1 MTDIPKIAPSLA
13 AQFEPELL
21 TKAEAA
27 HLLAVS
33 TRTLDN
39 MMRQKRI
46 SYVKLTAKMVRF
58 PRREI
63 LQHIHAHLTVHAHG
77 SEGVSL

>member
-1 MTDIPKIAPSLA
+1 MTEHEAPAPGPA
-13 AQFEPELL
+13 AGVEPELL

-27 HLLAVS
+27 HLLGVS

-39 MMRQKRI
+39 MMRQRRI
-46 SYVKLTAKMVRF
+46 SYAKLTTRMVRF

-63 LQHIHAHLTVHAHG
+63 LAHIRDHLTVHAHG
-77 SEGVSL
+77 SEGR